1 MADSGQNTTQEMRRK
16 RIKLYKKIIVFF
28 LLFLI
33 LLPTIFCVI
42 LFVRVGHLERQLN
55 VLMAMRVSE
64 TDDDLLGDTTQ
75 EAKTDRNI
83 NPDYVYANETESDT
97 STEAG
102 TVDAAENE
110 TPELE
115 ERDSDKHVSGQPQDG
130 VHGAY
135 SETMIEEALQ
145 DGRKVVYLTFDDG
158 PSHNTERILDI
169 LDEYNVKA
177 TFFTI
182 GNEAEEFV
190 DVYKRII
197 EDGHS
202 LGMHSYSHKYS
213 EIYKSVEAF
222 DADFNKV
229 SGYIESVTG
238 AAPKLYRFP
247 GGSSNLVSAIPMEN
261 FIRYLNEK
269 NVTYFDWNVSAQ
281 DAEGKE
287 LPVETMLDNIFKDI
301 NKKDICVVLMHD
313 SDDLGTTV
321 DMLPELLKRLVEMD
335 AVILPITENTTLIQ
349 HIASDSVQ

>member
-64 TDDDLLGDTTQ
+64 TDDDLPGDTTQ

-115 ERDSDKHVSGQPQDG
+115 ERDSDKHVSGQPQDD

-158 PSHNTERILDI
+158 PHPEYTPIL
-169 LDEYNVKA
+169 LDLLASYHIPA
-177 TFFTI
+177 TFFVVTEFARKNPALIQRMQAEGHLI
-182 GNEAEEFV
+182 GFHSASHRSAYLMTPKQTRSDFSDGLEALAQLGISPQYFRPPWGV
-190 DVYKRII
+190 VNWASLRQIRARHLRLVLWDV
-197 EDGHS
+197 
-202 LGMHSYSHKYS
+202 M
-213 EIYKSVEAF
+213 
-222 DADFNKV
+222 
-229 SGYIESVTG
+229 
-238 AAPKLYRFP
+238 
-247 GGSSNLVSAIPMEN
+247 
-261 FIRYLNEK
+261 
-269 NVTYFDWNVSAQ
+269 AQ
-281 DAEGKE
+281 DW
-287 LPVETMLDNIFKDI
+287 
-301 NKKDICVVLMHD
+301 
-313 SDDLGTTV
+313 
-321 DMLPELLKRLVEMD
+321 KRSMTPDEIARRLRLRAYPG
-335 AVILPITENTTLIQ
+335 AVICLHDGRGNAGAPGRTIQALQTLLPQWLEQGFRFQTL
-349 HIASDSVQ
+349 DLYE